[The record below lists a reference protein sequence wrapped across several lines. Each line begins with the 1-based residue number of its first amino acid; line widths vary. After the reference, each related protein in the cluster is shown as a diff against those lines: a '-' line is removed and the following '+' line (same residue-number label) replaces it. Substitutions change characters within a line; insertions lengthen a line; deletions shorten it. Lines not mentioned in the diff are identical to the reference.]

1 MPSSTNPRVQAYL
14 DALPGGVDAYAD
26 VVVKYSIVDTWLE
39 GHDRAALR
47 KVLPSEVHPLLET
60 GIPITRWVPEV
71 HATCIYLGL
80 RELFFPSDDTFV
92 TDALHR
98 NIRLL
103 EKPMYRILMRVLTP
117 ARAAKGTALA
127 FTQMHRGLELAVDPQ
142 PEAWFVTL
150 THPPHLVPELLARC
164 YATALRAALQ
174 VKGYKGVFSRPVSM
188 EPELSRFR
196 VSFED

>member
-14 DALPGGVDAYAD
+14 DALSGGVDAYSD
-26 VVVKYSIVDTWLE
+26 SVVKYSVVDTWLE

-47 KVLPSEVHPLLET
+47 EALPPEVHPLLAA
-60 GIPITRWVPEV
+60 GVPVTRWVPEV

-103 EKPMYRILMRVLTP
+103 EKPMYRILLRVLTP
-117 ARAAKGTALA
+117 ARVAKGTALA

-142 PEAWFVTL
+142 REGWLVTL

-174 VKGYKGVFSRPVSM
+174 VKGFEGVFSRPVSL
-188 EPELSRFR
+188 EPEVSRYR
-196 VSFED
+196 VSFDE